1 MVDAADLAGAAAAYE
16 KVIAADGPRASV
28 YYNLGN
34 SYQQLKQYGP
44 AILAWLAEGAAKYAA
59 SGLADN
65 RDSAW
70 KCGTLAAATIG
81 ALRRGVRRGV

>member
-1 MVDAADLAGAAAAYE
+1 MQQPATGESGYAIVVQPEADRWLWALLDLDA
-16 KVIAADGPRASV
+16 VV
-28 YYNLGN
+28 
-34 SYQQLKQYGP
+34 
-44 AILAWLAEGAAKYAA
+44 AA